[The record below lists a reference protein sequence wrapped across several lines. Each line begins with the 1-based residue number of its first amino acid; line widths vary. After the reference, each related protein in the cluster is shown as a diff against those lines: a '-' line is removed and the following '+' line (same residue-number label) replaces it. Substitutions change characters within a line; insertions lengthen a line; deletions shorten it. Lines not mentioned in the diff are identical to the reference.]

1 MTVGGVLVVGMIVGV
16 VFSGEGR
23 PAALLG
29 DGIDEYLGDLYG
41 KTASKSWSVFA
52 HRAHERKVSPTS
64 LFARRLG
71 LRAFSAPKSIGDG
84 DGGSSSQPS
93 SSMDS
98 LKREMQLDAAANADS
113 LAMRRPCAGKPCFAV
128 IDGLS
133 SSKPNK

>member
-1 MTVGGVLVVGMIVGV
+1 MV
-16 VFSGEGR
+16 VFMVVALVSGGGGH

-71 LRAFSAPKSIGDG
+71 LRAFSAPKSIGGG
-84 DGGSSSQPS
+84 DGGGGSQPS

-113 LAMRRPCAGKPCFAV
+113 LAMRRPCAGKPCFAI

-133 SSKPNK
+133 SSKPSK